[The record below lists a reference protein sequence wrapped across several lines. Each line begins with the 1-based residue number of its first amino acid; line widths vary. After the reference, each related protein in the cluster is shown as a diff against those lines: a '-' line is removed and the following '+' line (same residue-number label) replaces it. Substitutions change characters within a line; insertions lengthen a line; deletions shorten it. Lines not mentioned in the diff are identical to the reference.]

1 MKIIHLLFSIT
12 CWIGNDAWGVAKSKE
27 ALTTINGVKF
37 AFVQIRP
44 GKFMMGAEKIDSAA
58 KPKHIDL
65 MPAHRVKISEPFQM
79 GKYEVTME
87 QWDALMEKN
96 PSRRK
101 GKGENLPIDS
111 VSWEEV
117 QDFIGRLNQ
126 KDTSH
131 HYRLPTEAE
140 WEYACRAGQKGDF
153 QGGVNEIAW
162 WEGNSGNVWKN
173 LNQPGETLEGPK
185 MPLAV
190 GSKKPNAWGLHD
202 MQGNVWEWV
211 QDWYGPYSKGSD
223 ADPQG
228 PPSGTTRVFKGGSWL
243 SWGFHKEELRP
254 SYRDC
259 RQPRFR
265 HTDLGFRLVRT
276 RLTK

>member
-1 MKIIHLLFSIT
+1 
-12 CWIGNDAWGVAKSKE
+12 
-27 ALTTINGVKF
+27 
-37 AFVQIRP
+37 
-44 GKFMMGAEKIDSAA
+44 MMGAEKIDNAE

-65 MPAHRVKISEPFQM
+65 MPAHRVKISAPFQM

-117 QDFIGRLNQ
+117 QEFIGRLNQ

-153 QGGVNEIAW
+153 QGDLNEIAW

-211 QDWYGPYSKGSD
+211 QDWYGSYSKGSD
-223 ADPQG
+223 TDPQG
-228 PPSGTTRVFKGGSWL
+228 PPSGATRVFKGGSWL
-243 SWGFHKEELRP
+243 RWGFHKAELRP
-254 SYRDC
+254 YYRDC

-265 HTDLGFRLVRT
+265 HTDRGFRLVRT
-276 RLTK
+276 PR